1 MKNGFTFS
9 WLSLLLLLFF
19 SCADGTSP
27 EVDRLNA
34 QSYNAHY
41 RNLDSTV
48 SYARQAFALAKE
60 RGYRDGQAEA
70 LNNLAFV
77 DIATMHYDD
86 ARDHLD
92 SIFQI
97 TDNQLELLVAYI
109 QQMRLC
115 QRQSLNREFYDCR
128 EHAQRALNRINE
140 ERNLLSDRQLS
151 RLVYAES
158 ELAIVTS
165 TYYYYVGL
173 ERQSIDAIESIT
185 SDVENDTAQW
195 LNYLYNIGAGGII
208 TQGTQAEINQIEFD
222 HLMRCFLL
230 AQQEG
235 YPYFVANSLEA
246 LAEHLSVAEYREQ
259 LTFDNQPAM
268 KFINPENVE
277 PELLPLWMADGA
289 LDIFQT
295 YGDTYQTA
303 GAFRT
308 LATCCLSLSD
318 YEGALDNLE
327 KALGDTL
334 IFQAPDLVASIR
346 EQLSVVYAAIDQKPQ
361 SDYNRNIYLD
371 LQERT
376 RQDQRLEARAAQL
389 EQSLT
394 QLNSLLVAVV
404 VALILFAVI
413 VWLFYIH
420 RKRTLRN
427 EHDERLD
434 ERREELEEQIALIRL
449 HMEQEKRLNVE
460 QQAKISLVNAIM
472 PLIDRMIHEI
482 KLLNDC
488 DAAEKEERVKYVCE
502 LTDDIN
508 AQNDILTHWIQL
520 RKGELSM
527 HIETFPL
534 QELFDILARGRRS
547 FSLKEIELDI
557 PPTDVNV
564 KADKVLT
571 LFMLNTLA
579 DNARKFT
586 PAGGRVSVDV
596 LSTDNYVEISV
607 KDTGIGMTEE
617 QLEHV
622 FDRKLIMD
630 NSSTSH
636 GFGLLNCKGIIE
648 KYRKISQIFS
658 VCLIAAESKVGE
670 GSRFYFRLPKRVMTL
685 IVALLSLVGTLQA
698 QTPSQLL
705 TLAGVYADSAY
716 YSNIEGMYQRTLD
729 YADSCLCCLNGYYRS
744 VRPASVDTLTPLG
757 DLSATPPEILWYH
770 DSVDIN
776 YTILLNV
783 RNESAVAAL
792 ALHQWQ
798 LYHYNNR
805 IYTQLF
811 KEMSADTTLDTYC
824 RTMQQSQSNKEVAI
838 ILLVLLFIAII
849 VVVVWQYVL
858 LYNKRVKIWQ
868 QQQAQLEMMGDELQ
882 RLKIEEG
889 RLHVCNAVLD
899 NTLSTLKHET
909 MYYPSRIRQL
919 ITAGDNDSLTEVVD
933 YYRELYGLL
942 SEQAIR
948 QLDYGKMHIQ
958 MLDHQVLGDAVY
970 VDYLFDILRKKSG
983 EKTLQVEWQPL
994 DDHYMTARVLLP
1006 SFQVADV
1013 PLHQLFMPVHVDNI
1027 PFLIC
1032 REIVRQHGEATN
1044 RHACG
1049 IRAERDTNNIIN
1061 IIITLPR
1068 VCKTSK

>member
-1 MKNGFTFS
+1 MKSGNAFS
-9 WLSLLLLLFF
+9 WLSLLLFLFL
-19 SCADGTSP
+19 SCTDRTAPD
-27 EVDRLNA
+27 VDRLNA
-34 QSYNAHY
+34 QSYDSHY
-41 RNLDSTV
+41 RNLDSTAT
-48 SYARQAFALAKE
+48 YARQAFMLAKQ
-60 RGYRDGQAEA
+60 RGYGDGQAEA

-86 ARDHLD
+86 ARQHLD
-92 SIFQI
+92 SIFLI

-140 ERNLLSDRQLS
+140 ERSLLSERQLS

-173 ERQSIDAIESIT
+173 ERQSIEAIESIT
-185 SDVENDTAQW
+185 PDVENDTAQW

-222 HLMRCFLL
+222 YLMRCFLV
-230 AQQEG
+230 AQQND

-268 KFINPENVE
+268 KFINPADVE
-277 PELLPLWMADGA
+277 PEQLPLWMADGA
-289 LDIFQT
+289 LNIFQT

-308 LATCCLSLSD
+308 LATCCLSLSN

-346 EQLSVVYAAIDQKPQ
+346 EQLSVVYAAIDQKSQ

-413 VWLFYIH
+413 VWLFYIR

-427 EHDERLD
+427 EHDARLD
-434 ERREELEEQIALIRL
+434 EQQEELNEQMALTRL
-449 HMEQEKRLNVE
+449 HLEQEKRLNVE

-482 KLLNDC
+482 KLINSNDS
-488 DAAEKEERVKYVCE
+488 EREERVKYVCE

-534 QELFDILARGRRS
+534 QELFDILSRARRS
-547 FSLKEIELDI
+547 FSLKDLELDI
-557 PPTDVNV
+557 PPTDVSV

-586 PAGGRVSVDV
+586 PAGGRVSIGVT
-596 LSTDNYVEISV
+596 SADNYVEISV
-607 KDTGIGMTEE
+607 MDTGIGMTEE

-622 FDRKLIMD
+622 FDRKPILD

-658 VCLIAAESKVGE
+658 VCLIAAESKEGE

-685 IVALLSLVGTLQA
+685 IVALLSFVGTLQA

-705 TLAGVYADSAY
+705 TQAGVYADSAY

-729 YADSCLCCLNGYYRS
+729 YADSCLWCLNCYYRS
-744 VRPASVDTLTPLG
+744 VRPESVDTLIPLG

-882 RLKIEEG
+882 RLKMEEG

-933 YYRELYGLL
+933 YYRELYGML

-983 EKTLQVEWQPL
+983 EKTLQIDWQPY
-994 DDHYMTARVLLP
+994 DDQYMTARVLLP
-1006 SFQVADV
+1006 SFQCADV
-1013 PLHQLFMPVHVDNI
+1013 PLQQLFMPVHVDNI

>member
-1 MKNGFTFS
+1 MKSGNAFS
-9 WLSLLLLLFF
+9 WLSLLLFLFL
-19 SCADGTSP
+19 SCTDRTAPD
-27 EVDRLNA
+27 VDRLNA
-34 QSYNAHY
+34 QSYDSHY
-41 RNLDSTV
+41 RNLDSTAT
-48 SYARQAFALAKE
+48 YARQAFMLAKQ
-60 RGYRDGQAEA
+60 RGYGDGQAEA

-86 ARDHLD
+86 ARQHLD
-92 SIFQI
+92 SIFLI

-140 ERNLLSDRQLS
+140 ERSLLSERQLS

-173 ERQSIDAIESIT
+173 ERQSIEAIESIT
-185 SDVENDTAQW
+185 PDVENDTAQW

-222 HLMRCFLL
+222 YLMRCFLV
-230 AQQEG
+230 AQQND

-268 KFINPENVE
+268 KFINPADVE
-277 PELLPLWMADGA
+277 PEQLPLWMADGA
-289 LDIFQT
+289 LNIFQT

-346 EQLSVVYAAIDQKPQ
+346 EQLSVVYAAIDQKSQ

-413 VWLFYIH
+413 VWLFYIR

-427 EHDERLD
+427 EHDARLD
-434 ERREELEEQIALIRL
+434 EQQEELNEQIALTRL
-449 HMEQEKRLNVE
+449 HLEQEKRLNVE

-482 KLLNDC
+482 KLINSNDS
-488 DAAEKEERVKYVCE
+488 EREERVKYVCE

-534 QELFDILARGRRS
+534 QELFDILSRARRS
-547 FSLKEIELDI
+547 FSLKDLELDI
-557 PPTDVNV
+557 PPTDVSV

-586 PAGGRVSVDV
+586 PAGGRVSIGVT
-596 LSTDNYVEISV
+596 SADNYVEISV
-607 KDTGIGMTEE
+607 MDTGIGMTEE

-622 FDRKLIMD
+622 FDRKPILD

-648 KYRKISQIFS
+648 KYRKISQIFF
-658 VCLIAAESKVGE
+658 VCLIAAESKEGE

-705 TLAGVYADSAY
+705 TQAGVYADSAY

-729 YADSCLCCLNGYYRS
+729 YADSCLWCLNSYYRS
-744 VRPASVDTLTPLG
+744 VRPESVDTLIPLG

-882 RLKIEEG
+882 RLKMEEG

-933 YYRELYGLL
+933 YYRELYGML

-983 EKTLQVEWQPL
+983 EKTLQIDWQPY
-994 DDHYMTARVLLP
+994 DDQYMTARVLLP

>member
-1 MKNGFTFS
+1 MKSGNAFS
-9 WLSLLLLLFF
+9 WLSLLLFLFL
-19 SCADGTSP
+19 SCTDRTAPD
-27 EVDRLNA
+27 VDRLNA
-34 QSYNAHY
+34 QSYDSHY
-41 RNLDSTV
+41 RNLDSTAT
-48 SYARQAFALAKE
+48 YARQAFMLAKQ
-60 RGYRDGQAEA
+60 RGYGDGQAEA

-86 ARDHLD
+86 ARQHLD
-92 SIFQI
+92 SIFLI

-140 ERNLLSDRQLS
+140 ERSLLSERQLS

-173 ERQSIDAIESIT
+173 ERQSIEAIESIT
-185 SDVENDTAQW
+185 PDVENDTAQW

-222 HLMRCFLL
+222 YLMRCFLV
-230 AQQEG
+230 AQQND

-268 KFINPENVE
+268 KFINPADVE
-277 PELLPLWMADGA
+277 PEQLPLWMADGA
-289 LDIFQT
+289 LNIFQT

-346 EQLSVVYAAIDQKPQ
+346 EQLSVVYAAIDQKSQ

-413 VWLFYIH
+413 VWLFYIR

-427 EHDERLD
+427 EHDARLD
-434 ERREELEEQIALIRL
+434 EQQEELNEQIALTRL
-449 HMEQEKRLNVE
+449 HLEQEKRLNVE

-482 KLLNDC
+482 KLINSNDS
-488 DAAEKEERVKYVCE
+488 EREERVKYVCE

-534 QELFDILARGRRS
+534 QELFDILSRARRS
-547 FSLKEIELDI
+547 FSLKDLELDI
-557 PPTDVNV
+557 PPTDVSV

-586 PAGGRVSVDV
+586 PAGGRVSIGVT
-596 LSTDNYVEISV
+596 SADNYVEISV
-607 KDTGIGMTEE
+607 MDTGIGMTEE

-622 FDRKLIMD
+622 FDRKPILD

-648 KYRKISQIFS
+648 KYRKISQIFF
-658 VCLIAAESKVGE
+658 VCLIAAESKEGE

-685 IVALLSLVGTLQA
+685 IVALLSLVGTLRA

-705 TLAGVYADSAY
+705 TQAGVYADSAY

-729 YADSCLCCLNGYYRS
+729 YADSCLWCLNSYYRS
-744 VRPASVDTLTPLG
+744 VRPESVDTLIPLG

-882 RLKIEEG
+882 RLKMEEG

-933 YYRELYGLL
+933 YYRELYGML

-983 EKTLQVEWQPL
+983 EKTLQIDWQPY
-994 DDHYMTARVLLP
+994 DDQYMTARVLLP

>member
-1 MKNGFTFS
+1 MKSGNAFS
-9 WLSLLLLLFF
+9 WLSLLLFLFL
-19 SCADGTSP
+19 SCTDRTAPD
-27 EVDRLNA
+27 VDRLNA
-34 QSYNAHY
+34 QSYDSHY
-41 RNLDSTV
+41 RNLDSTAT
-48 SYARQAFALAKE
+48 YARQAFMLAKQ
-60 RGYRDGQAEA
+60 RGYGDGQAEA

-86 ARDHLD
+86 ARQHLD
-92 SIFQI
+92 SIFLI

-140 ERNLLSDRQLS
+140 ERSLLSERQLS

-173 ERQSIDAIESIT
+173 ERQSIEAIESIT
-185 SDVENDTAQW
+185 PDVENDTAQW

-222 HLMRCFLL
+222 YLMRCFLV
-230 AQQEG
+230 AQQND

-268 KFINPENVE
+268 KFINPADVE
-277 PELLPLWMADGA
+277 PEQLPLWMADGA
-289 LDIFQT
+289 LNIFQT

-346 EQLSVVYAAIDQKPQ
+346 EQLSVVYAAIDQKSQ

-413 VWLFYIH
+413 VWLFYIR

-427 EHDERLD
+427 DHDARLD
-434 ERREELEEQIALIRL
+434 EQQEELNEQIALTRL
-449 HMEQEKRLNVE
+449 HLEQEKRLNVE

-482 KLLNDC
+482 KLINSNDS
-488 DAAEKEERVKYVCE
+488 EREERVKYVCE

-534 QELFDILARGRRS
+534 QELFDILSRARRS
-547 FSLKEIELDI
+547 FSLKDLELDI
-557 PPTDVNV
+557 PPTDVSV

-586 PAGGRVSVDV
+586 PAGGRVSIGVT
-596 LSTDNYVEISV
+596 SADNYVEISV

-622 FDRKLIMD
+622 FDRKPILD

-658 VCLIAAESKVGE
+658 VCLIAAESKEGE

-705 TLAGVYADSAY
+705 TQAGVYADSAY

-729 YADSCLCCLNGYYRS
+729 YADSCLWCLNCYYRS
-744 VRPASVDTLTPLG
+744 VRPESVDTLIPLG

-882 RLKIEEG
+882 RLKMEEG

-933 YYRELYGLL
+933 YYRELYGML

-983 EKTLQVEWQPL
+983 EKTLQIDWQPY
-994 DDHYMTARVLLP
+994 DDQYMTARVLLP
-1006 SFQVADV
+1006 SFQCADV
-1013 PLHQLFMPVHVDNI
+1013 PLQQLFMPVHVDNI

>member
-1 MKNGFTFS
+1 MKSGNAFS
-9 WLSLLLLLFF
+9 WLSLLLFLFL
-19 SCADGTSP
+19 SCTDRTAPD
-27 EVDRLNA
+27 VDRLNA
-34 QSYNAHY
+34 QSYDSHY
-41 RNLDSTV
+41 RNLDSTAT
-48 SYARQAFALAKE
+48 YARQAFMLAKQ
-60 RGYRDGQAEA
+60 RGYGDGQAEA

-86 ARDHLD
+86 ARQHLD
-92 SIFQI
+92 SIFLI

-140 ERNLLSDRQLS
+140 ERSLLSERQLS

-173 ERQSIDAIESIT
+173 ERQSIEAIESIT
-185 SDVENDTAQW
+185 PDVENDTAQW

-222 HLMRCFLL
+222 YLMRCFLV
-230 AQQEG
+230 AQQND

-268 KFINPENVE
+268 KFINPADVE
-277 PELLPLWMADGA
+277 PEQLPLWMADGA
-289 LDIFQT
+289 LNIFQT

-346 EQLSVVYAAIDQKPQ
+346 EQLSVVYAAIDQKSQ

-413 VWLFYIH
+413 VWLFYIR

-427 EHDERLD
+427 EHDARLD
-434 ERREELEEQIALIRL
+434 EQQEELNEQMALTRL
-449 HMEQEKRLNVE
+449 HLEQEKRLNVE

-482 KLLNDC
+482 KLINSNDS
-488 DAAEKEERVKYVCE
+488 EREERVKYVCE

-534 QELFDILARGRRS
+534 QELFDILSRARRS
-547 FSLKEIELDI
+547 FSLKDLELDI
-557 PPTDVNV
+557 PSTDVSV

-586 PAGGRVSVDV
+586 PAGGRVSIGVT
-596 LSTDNYVEISV
+596 SADNYVEISV
-607 KDTGIGMTEE
+607 MDTGIGMTEE

-622 FDRKLIMD
+622 FDRKPILD

-658 VCLIAAESKVGE
+658 VCLIAAESKEGE

-705 TLAGVYADSAY
+705 TQAGVYADSAY

-729 YADSCLCCLNGYYRS
+729 YADSCLWCLNSYYRS
-744 VRPASVDTLTPLG
+744 VRPESVDTLIPLG

-882 RLKIEEG
+882 RLKMEEG

-933 YYRELYGLL
+933 YYRELYGML

-983 EKTLQVEWQPL
+983 EKTLQIDWQPY
-994 DDHYMTARVLLP
+994 DDQYMTARVLLP

>member
-1 MKNGFTFS
+1 MKSGNAFS
-9 WLSLLLLLFF
+9 WLSLLLFLFL
-19 SCADGTSP
+19 SCTDRTAPD
-27 EVDRLNA
+27 VDRLNA
-34 QSYNAHY
+34 QSYDSHY
-41 RNLDSTV
+41 RNLDSTAT
-48 SYARQAFALAKE
+48 YARQAFMLAKQ
-60 RGYRDGQAEA
+60 RGYGDGQAEA

-86 ARDHLD
+86 ARQHLD
-92 SIFQI
+92 SIFLI

-140 ERNLLSDRQLS
+140 ERSLLSERQLS

-173 ERQSIDAIESIT
+173 ERQSIEAIESIT
-185 SDVENDTAQW
+185 PDVENDTAQW

-222 HLMRCFLL
+222 YLMRCFLV
-230 AQQEG
+230 AQQND

-268 KFINPENVE
+268 KFINPADVE

-289 LDIFQT
+289 LNIFQT

-308 LATCCLSLSD
+308 LATCCLSLSN

-346 EQLSVVYAAIDQKPQ
+346 EQLSVVYAAIDQKSQ

-413 VWLFYIH
+413 VWLFYIR

-427 EHDERLD
+427 EHDARLD
-434 ERREELEEQIALIRL
+434 EQQEELNEQMALTRL
-449 HMEQEKRLNVE
+449 HLEQEKRLNVE

-482 KLLNDC
+482 KLINSNDS
-488 DAAEKEERVKYVCE
+488 EREERVKYVCE

-534 QELFDILARGRRS
+534 QELFDILSRARRS
-547 FSLKEIELDI
+547 FSLKDLELDI
-557 PPTDVNV
+557 PPTDVSV

-586 PAGGRVSVDV
+586 PAGGRVSIGVT
-596 LSTDNYVEISV
+596 SADNYVEISV

-622 FDRKLIMD
+622 FDRKPILD

-658 VCLIAAESKVGE
+658 VCLIAAESKEGE

-705 TLAGVYADSAY
+705 TQAGVYADSAY

-729 YADSCLCCLNGYYRS
+729 YADYCLWCLNSYYRS
-744 VRPASVDTLTPLG
+744 VRPESVDTLIPLG

-882 RLKIEEG
+882 RLKMEEG

-933 YYRELYGLL
+933 YYRELYGML

-983 EKTLQVEWQPL
+983 EKTLQIDWQPY
-994 DDHYMTARVLLP
+994 DDQYMTARVLLP
-1006 SFQVADV
+1006 SFQCADV

>member
-1 MKNGFTFS
+1 MKSGNAFS
-9 WLSLLLLLFF
+9 WLSLLLFLFL
-19 SCADGTSP
+19 SCTDRTAPD
-27 EVDRLNA
+27 VDRLNA
-34 QSYNAHY
+34 QSYDSHY
-41 RNLDSTV
+41 RNLDSTAT
-48 SYARQAFALAKE
+48 YARQAFMLAKQ
-60 RGYRDGQAEA
+60 RGYGDGQAEA

-86 ARDHLD
+86 ARQHLD
-92 SIFQI
+92 SIFLI

-140 ERNLLSDRQLS
+140 ERSLLSERQLS

-173 ERQSIDAIESIT
+173 ERQSIEAIESIT
-185 SDVENDTAQW
+185 PDVENDTAQW

-222 HLMRCFLL
+222 YLMRCFLV
-230 AQQEG
+230 AQQND

-268 KFINPENVE
+268 KFINPADVE
-277 PELLPLWMADGA
+277 PEQLPLWMADGA
-289 LDIFQT
+289 LNIFQT

-346 EQLSVVYAAIDQKPQ
+346 EQLSVVYAAIDQKSQ

-413 VWLFYIH
+413 VWLFYIR

-427 EHDERLD
+427 EHDARLD
-434 ERREELEEQIALIRL
+434 EQQEELNEQIALTRL
-449 HMEQEKRLNVE
+449 HLEQEKRLNVE

-482 KLLNDC
+482 KLINSNDS
-488 DAAEKEERVKYVCE
+488 EREERVKYVCE

-534 QELFDILARGRRS
+534 QELFDILSRARRS
-547 FSLKEIELDI
+547 FSLKDLELDI
-557 PPTDVNV
+557 PPTDVSV

-586 PAGGRVSVDV
+586 PAGGRVSIGVT
-596 LSTDNYVEISV
+596 SADNYVEISV

-622 FDRKLIMD
+622 FDRKPILD

-658 VCLIAAESKVGE
+658 VCLIAAESKEGE

-705 TLAGVYADSAY
+705 TQAGVYADSAY

-729 YADSCLCCLNGYYRS
+729 YADSCLWCLNSYYRS
-744 VRPASVDTLTPLG
+744 VRPESVDTLIPLG

-882 RLKIEEG
+882 RLKMEEG

-933 YYRELYGLL
+933 YYRELYGML

-983 EKTLQVEWQPL
+983 EKTLQIDWQPY
-994 DDHYMTARVLLP
+994 DDQYMTARVLLP
-1006 SFQVADV
+1006 SFQCADV
-1013 PLHQLFMPVHVDNI
+1013 PLQQLFMPVHVDNI

>member
-1 MKNGFTFS
+1 MKSGNAFS
-9 WLSLLLLLFF
+9 WLSLLLFLFL
-19 SCADGTSP
+19 SCTDRTAPD
-27 EVDRLNA
+27 VDRLNA
-34 QSYNAHY
+34 QSYDSHY
-41 RNLDSTV
+41 RNLDSTAT
-48 SYARQAFALAKE
+48 YARQAFMLAKQ
-60 RGYRDGQAEA
+60 RGYGDGQAEA

-86 ARDHLD
+86 ARQHLD
-92 SIFQI
+92 SIFLI

-140 ERNLLSDRQLS
+140 ERSLLSERQLS

-173 ERQSIDAIESIT
+173 ERQSIEAIESIT
-185 SDVENDTAQW
+185 PDVENDTAQW

-222 HLMRCFLL
+222 YLMRCFLV
-230 AQQEG
+230 AQQND

-268 KFINPENVE
+268 KFINPADVE
-277 PELLPLWMADGA
+277 PEQLPLWMADGA
-289 LDIFQT
+289 LNIFQT

-346 EQLSVVYAAIDQKPQ
+346 EQLSVVYAAIDQKSQ

-413 VWLFYIH
+413 VWLFYIR

-427 EHDERLD
+427 EHDARLD
-434 ERREELEEQIALIRL
+434 EQQEELNEQIALTRL
-449 HMEQEKRLNVE
+449 HLEQEKRLNVE

-482 KLLNDC
+482 KLINSNDS
-488 DAAEKEERVKYVCE
+488 EREERVKYVCE

-547 FSLKEIELDI
+547 FSLKDLELDI
-557 PPTDVNV
+557 PPTDVSV

-586 PAGGRVSVDV
+586 PAGGRVSIGVT
-596 LSTDNYVEISV
+596 SADNYVEISV
-607 KDTGIGMTEE
+607 MDTGIGMTEE

-622 FDRKLIMD
+622 FDRKPILD

-658 VCLIAAESKVGE
+658 VCLIAAESKEGE

-705 TLAGVYADSAY
+705 TQAGVYADSAY

-729 YADSCLCCLNGYYRS
+729 YADSCLWCLNSYYRS
-744 VRPASVDTLTPLG
+744 VRPESVDTLIPLG

-882 RLKIEEG
+882 RLKMEEG

-933 YYRELYGLL
+933 YYRELYGML

-983 EKTLQVEWQPL
+983 EKTLQIDWQPY
-994 DDHYMTARVLLP
+994 DDQYMTARVLLP
-1006 SFQVADV
+1006 SFQCADV
-1013 PLHQLFMPVHVDNI
+1013 PLQQLFMPVHVDNI